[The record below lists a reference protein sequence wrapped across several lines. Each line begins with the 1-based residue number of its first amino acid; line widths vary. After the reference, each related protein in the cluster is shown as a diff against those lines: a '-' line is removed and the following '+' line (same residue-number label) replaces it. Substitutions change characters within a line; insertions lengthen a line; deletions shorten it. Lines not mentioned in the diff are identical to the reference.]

1 MHEIQHYISL
11 SFVAEEGSEEDYK
24 PLPSGP
30 VSLQDDEHVS
40 PKNVRVILIYFR
52 IPGNYM

>member
-1 MHEIQHYISL
+1 MLI
-11 SFVAEEGSEEDYK
+11 SFVADGAEEDYT

-30 VSLQDDEHVS
+30 VSLQDEQVS

-52 IPGNYM
+52 ILGNYM